1 MEQLKRIMSSGSEL
15 DDDLLQVAGQAKG
28 SKRKR
33 ARQAVSDSDED
44 VSLDEESDLEEE
56 YLET

>member
-1 MEQLKRIMSSGSEL
+1 MSSGSEL